1 MIIKARNISKIY
13 NQNSDTEF
21 FGVRDVSLEIEKGEL
36 IAIVGPSG
44 AGKTTLFNMLGT
56 LDTPTF
62 GQLEIKDKNIL
73 SMDYNEKS
81 KLRNEVIGFI
91 FQQFRLI
98 PTLSALD
105 NALLPLLV
113 SEAGIDLLKKEN
125 VIQLFHKY
133 GLKNQLNKYPSQ
145 LSGGEQQRVA
155 IIRAL
160 VNEPDIILA
169 DEPTGS
175 LDSKM
180 SEFVFDTL
188 QQIHEEDGKAVIYIT
203 HNMNLVKKAS
213 RIIKIEDGSVVLDET
228 CEY

>member
-1 MIIKARNISKIY
+1 MIIKAKKISKVY
-13 NQNSDTEF
+13 NQNSEAEF
-21 FGVRDVSLEIEKGEL
+21 FGIREVSLEINEGEL
-36 IAIVGPSG
+36 VAIVGPSG

-73 SMDYNEKS
+73 SMGYNEKS

-98 PTLSALD
+98 STLSALD

-113 SEAGIDLLKKEN
+113 SDEGVDSSKKEM
-125 VIQLFHKY
+125 VAHLFDKY

-160 VNEPDIILA
+160 VNDPDIILA

-180 SEFVFDTL
+180 SEFVFNTL
-188 QQIHEEDGKAVIYIT
+188 QQIHKENGKTVIYIT
-203 HNMNLVKKAS
+203 HDMNLVKKAD
-213 RIIKIEDGSVVLDET
+213 RLIKIKDGSVISDEA
-228 CEY
+228 CGY

>member
-1 MIIKARNISKIY
+1 MIIRAQNVSKVY
-13 NQNSDTEF
+13 NLKTEAEF
-21 FGVRDVSLEIEKGEL
+21 FGIRDVSLEIDKGEL

-44 AGKTTLFNMLGT
+44 AGKTTLFNLLGT
-56 LDTPTF
+56 LDTPTY
-62 GQLEIKDKNIL
+62 GQLEIKNNNIL
-73 SMDYNEKS
+73 SLNLDEKS
-81 KLRNEVIGFI
+81 QLRNKVIGFI

-113 SEAGIDLLKKEN
+113 SEEGVDSPRTEK
-125 VIQLFHKY
+125 VIQLFENY
-133 GLKNQLNKYPSQ
+133 GLKNQLFKYPSQ

-160 VNEPDIILA
+160 VNDPDIILA

-180 SEFVFDTL
+180 SEYVFDTL
-188 QQIHEEDGKAVIYIT
+188 QQIHNNNDKTVIYIT
-203 HNMNLVKKAS
+203 HNLNLVKRAN
-213 RIIKIEDGSVVLDET
+213 RVIKIEDGKVISDET
-228 CEY
+228 C

>member
-1 MIIKARNISKIY
+1 MIIRAQNISKVY
-13 NQNSDTEF
+13 NLNTEAEF
-21 FGVRDVSLEIEKGEL
+21 FGIRDVSLEINKGEL

-44 AGKTTLFNMLGT
+44 AGKTTLFNILGT

-62 GQLEIKDKNIL
+62 GQIEIKNKNIL
-73 SMDYNEKS
+73 SMDANEKS
-81 KLRNEVIGFI
+81 KLRNKVIGFI

-113 SEAGIDLLKKEN
+113 SEEGVDSPRKEK
-125 VIQLFHKY
+125 VIHLFETY
-133 GLKNQLNKYPSQ
+133 GLKNQLTKYPSQ

-160 VNEPDIILA
+160 VNDPDIILA

-180 SEFVFDTL
+180 SEYVFDTL
-188 QQIHEEDGKAVIYIT
+188 QQIHKNNGKTVIYIT
-203 HNMNLVKKAS
+203 HNLNLVEKAN
-213 RIIKIEDGSVVLDET
+213 RVIKIEDGRVISDET
-228 CEY
+228 CLC

>member
-1 MIIKARNISKIY
+1 MIINARNISKVY
-13 NQNSDTEF
+13 NQNSETEF
-21 FGVRDVSLEIEKGEL
+21 FGIRDVSLEIEKGEL

-73 SMDYNEKS
+73 SLDYNEKS

-113 SEAGIDLLKKEN
+113 SESGIDLPKKEK

-133 GLKNQLNKYPSQ
+133 KLKNQLNKYPSQ

-180 SEFVFDTL
+180 SAFVFDTL
-188 QQIHEEDGKAVIYIT
+188 QQIHEEDGKTVIYIT
-203 HNMNLVKKAS
+203 HNMNLFKKAS
-213 RIIKIEDGSVVLDET
+213 RIIKIEDGSVV
-228 CEY
+228 

>member
-1 MIIKARNISKIY
+1 MLI
-13 NQNSDTEF
+13 
-21 FGVRDVSLEIEKGEL
+21 SLENIQKYYKVGKEEFHVLKSLNLQINSGEFVV
-36 IAIVGPSG
+36 IMGKSG
-44 AGKTTLFNMLGT
+44 SGKTTLL
-56 LDTPTF
+56 
-62 GQLEIKDKNIL
+62 NIL
-73 SMDYNEKS
+73 GFLDRFNEGQYFFDGKDVTNLS
-81 KLRNEVIGFI
+81 ENQRSDFRNSNVGFI

-113 SEAGIDLLKKEN
+113 SEAGIDLPKKEN

-133 GLKNQLNKYPSQ
+133 GLKNQLNKYPGK

-169 DEPTGS
+169 DEPTGR

-188 QQIHEEDGKAVIYIT
+188 QQIHEEDGKTVIYIT

-213 RIIKIEDGSVVLDET
+213 RIIKIEDGSVVSDET
-228 CEY
+228 C